1 MLATIEACER
11 MAAEYVAQGHTPAAR
26 ACMLRRAQ
34 LRDAQPSTAESD
46 ALAAALLE
54 VCR

>member
-1 MLATIEACER
+1 MLITIEACER
-11 MAAEYVAQGHTPAAR
+11 MAADYVAQGHTAAAR
-26 ACMLRRAQ
+26 ACIMQRAQ
-34 LRDAQPSTAESD
+34 IRDAQPSTAERD